1 MSDEKGI
8 ALINPTRLLFELQK
22 IDHLNQSLS
31 NCLEPEAI
39 ANKITGGLVEGCD
52 CAFARIWLVTPDF
65 TELRLVASSGLYTR
79 LNGDFARV
87 PMGAYK
93 VGKIAQHCI
102 PFLSNSLAEESWV
115 KDREWAIANKINGFA
130 GLPLAIAGKAI
141 GVLAIFSHQPMGA
154 EFLEALRI
162 LCSSVAVALNNAQLY
177 QQELKVISHNSN
189 SNLYLNKPISE
200 QISSILANVRLIL
213 MGTER
218 PLTTSVNYILL
229 RTAEAL
235 KANNC
240 SYCRLTYE
248 SDRLSLEAMLVLNSN
263 STIEIVKIFEHIGFA
278 VNSTGGNLQTDIA
291 DNNIMQV
298 GIFIPYANQS
308 PTDISLSHREQEVVE
323 LLARG
328 LRDREIAQK
337 LYISDRTVKF
347 HINNVLNK
355 LNARTRIQAIYR
367 AYQRGFLGLQ
377 NII

>member
-22 IDHLNQSLS
+22 IDRLTQSLS

-39 ANKITGGLVEGCD
+39 AKKITDGLVEDCD
-52 CAFARIWLVTPDF
+52 CAFARIWLVAPDF

-115 KDREWAIANKINGFA
+115 KDREWAIANNINGFA

-263 STIEIVKIFEHIGFA
+263 SIIEIVKIFEHIGFA

-355 LNARTRIQAIYR
+355 LNARTRIQAIYQ
-367 AYQRGFLGLQ
+367 AYQRGFLRLQ

>member
-22 IDHLNQSLS
+22 IDRLNQSLS

-39 ANKITGGLVEGCD
+39 ANKITDGLVEGCD
-52 CAFARIWLVTPDF
+52 CAFARIWLVAPDF
-65 TELRLVASSGLYTR
+65 TELRLVASSGLYNR

-115 KDREWAIANKINGFA
+115 KDREWAIANNINGFA

-177 QQELKVISHNSN
+177 QQELKMISHNSN
-189 SNLYLNKPISE
+189 SDLYLNKPISE
-200 QISSILANVRLIL
+200 QISSILADVRLIL

-248 SDRLSLEAMLVLNSN
+248 SDRLSLEAMLVLKSN
-263 STIEIVKIFEHIGFA
+263 SIVEIGKIFDNIGFA

-308 PTDISLSHREQEVVE
+308 PTNISLSHREKEVIE
-323 LLARG
+323 LLAGG

-337 LYISDRTVKF
+337 LFISDRTVKF

-355 LNARTRIQAIYR
+355 LNARTRIQAIYQ
-367 AYQRGFLGLQ
+367 AYQRGFLRLQ